1 MVVLLIDRAKKE
13 TPISGSLFLFCNA
26 SSSQLIRLYHR
37 QERQSHR
44 DTRESVVRSQRRCW

>member
-26 SSSQLIRLYHR
+26 ISSQLIRLYHR